1 MKNLWN
7 ERKRDK
13 LYLSMHC
20 RLTMHAG
27 PYTITE
33 AIVE

>member
-1 MKNLWN
+1 MK
-7 ERKRDK
+7 EKRDK